1 MLSFSQTP
9 FQVAVNS
16 KQQMIIS
23 LLVDSKARLD
33 MESPESALC
42 AAGFLSKVFLLK
54 QTFILHFVSSLTHL
68 IAAGEGNLTQ
78 VRRLIENGV
87 DPNLGDYDRRT
98 ALHLAAA
105 EGHDKVVELLLR
117 SKANPNSADRWHGTP
132 LQDALKN
139 SHHVAANVLR
149 NKNGHVPTNF
159 GVDAVCAAARF
170 LDIHYNLLCFEL

>member
-1 MLSFSQTP
+1 M
-9 FQVAVNS
+9 
-16 KQQMIIS
+16 
-23 LLVDSKARLD
+23 
-33 MESPESALC
+33 
-42 AAGFLSKVFLLK
+42 K
-54 QTFILHFVSSLTHL
+54 QTFILHFVSFLTHL

-117 SKANPNSADRWHGTP
+117 SKANPNSADRWQGTP

-139 SHHVAANVLR
+139 SHHVAASVLR
-149 NKNGHVPTNF
+149 TKNGHVPKHF
-159 GVDAVCAAARF
+159 GGDAVCNAARLVDIQYF
-170 LDIHYNLLCFEL
+170 LHCFEL

>member
-1 MLSFSQTP
+1 
-9 FQVAVNS
+9 
-16 KQQMIIS
+16 MIVS
-23 LLVDSKARLD
+23 LLVESKARLD
-33 MESPESALC
+33 MECPESALC

-132 LQDALKN
+132 LQDALNN

-159 GVDAVCAAARF
+159 GGDAVCAAARF
-170 LDIHYNLLCFEL
+170 LDIHYNLRCFEL

>member
-1 MLSFSQTP
+1 MRSRFFIKGL
-9 FQVAVNS
+9 
-16 KQQMIIS
+16 
-23 LLVDSKARLD
+23 
-33 MESPESALC
+33 
-42 AAGFLSKVFLLK
+42 LLK
-54 QTFILHFVSSLTHL
+54 QTFILHSVSSLTHL